1 MRGKQSAFRPLQSRG
16 RRTVGAIILAF
27 GLFSGLSLF
36 LSIRTTTH
44 AAHQAPMLEIAARQR
59 TLAEAYTKDVL
70 LQRAGV
76 QADPATIAS
85 LLQQSASALL
95 LGGVAPAEDGD
106 DDEARMPAATGML
119 LKRQISQEG
128 RLVHDLAAT
137 GVALLAGT
145 RGPMRL
151 TAREHLPPRLTQIQR
166 LIVLTGL
173 TSNVSLN
180 VARTMGQADDAR
192 VSRLIRQQILL
203 GILGLLVFGLLSWAL
218 IRSTRRR
225 NAHFR
230 SLVTSTTDLVL
241 AFSGDRCSY
250 ASRSVLQMLGRSESE
265 VLGAGF
271 LTFVHPD
278 DRGALLEVITTGA
291 PASAAFRLPGTAGNL
306 HDLEANVTDLRDD
319 KDVQCIVLN
328 ARDVTE
334 RNRAEAAR
342 ESVLAQEKVANERL
356 RELDGL
362 KDEFVALVSHE
373 LRTPLTSISGYLELL
388 LEGSLAD
395 DQRDFAQIIGRNS
408 DRLLALINDLLFIAQ
423 IEAGQLTVEHDSIEL
438 GVLAEQ
444 AVAAAF
450 PIARNAGVDLG
461 YEPGAELLVSGD
473 AGRLGQLLDN
483 LVSNAIKFTPKGGR
497 VELAVGTL
505 GDKAWI
511 EVRDTGIGI
520 SEADQE
526 QLFNKFFRTK
536 AATHAAI
543 QGTGLGLAITKA
555 IVHGHGGSI
564 HVESTENVGS
574 VFRVELPLRR
584 PIAVSAVARV
594 A

>member
-1 MRGKQSAFRPLQSRG
+1 M
-16 RRTVGAIILAF
+16 
-27 GLFSGLSLF
+27 
-36 LSIRTTTH
+36 
-44 AAHQAPMLEIAARQR
+44 
-59 TLAEAYTKDVL
+59 
-70 LQRAGV
+70 
-76 QADPATIAS
+76 
-85 LLQQSASALL
+85 
-95 LGGVAPAEDGD
+95 
-106 DDEARMPAATGML
+106 
-119 LKRQISQEG
+119 
-128 RLVHDLAAT
+128 
-137 GVALLAGT
+137 
-145 RGPMRL
+145 
-151 TAREHLPPRLTQIQR
+151 
-166 LIVLTGL
+166 
-173 TSNVSLN
+173 
-180 VARTMGQADDAR
+180 
-192 VSRLIRQQILL
+192 
-203 GILGLLVFGLLSWAL
+203 
-218 IRSTRRR
+218 
-225 NAHFR
+225 
-230 SLVTSTTDLVL
+230 
-241 AFSGDRCSY
+241 
-250 ASRSVLQMLGRSESE
+250 
-265 VLGAGF
+265 
-271 LTFVHPD
+271 TFVHPD
-278 DRGALLEVITTGA
+278 DRRALLDVLATGA
-291 PASAAFRLPGTAGNL
+291 PLNAAFRLPGAGIL
-306 HDLEANVTDLRDD
+306 HDLEAHVTDLRGD

-342 ESVLAQEKVANERL
+342 EMMLAQEKVANERL

-438 GVLAEQ
+438 GVLAAE
-444 AVAAAF
+444 AVAVAL
-450 PIARNAGVDLG
+450 PVARNAGVDLRL
-461 YEPGAELLVSGD
+461 EASAELLVSGD

-483 LVSNAIKFTPKGGR
+483 LVSNAIKFTPAGGH
-497 VELAVGTL
+497 VDLAVGTL

-526 QLFNKFFRTK
+526 LLFNKFFRTK
-536 AATHAAI
+536 AAAQAAI

-584 PIAVSAVARV
+584 AVAPTLV